1 MVEIKVIY
9 VFAREEMNTTCC
21 YAIQDKFWVTD
32 PDGKEWEFFFTK
44 EDSDM
49 EKAESETCCVG

>member
-32 PDGKEWEFFFTK
+32 PDGNEWEFFFTK
-44 EDSDM
+44 EHSDM

>member
-32 PDGKEWEFFFTK
+32 PDGNEWEFFFTK

-49 EKAESETCCVG
+49 ESRK